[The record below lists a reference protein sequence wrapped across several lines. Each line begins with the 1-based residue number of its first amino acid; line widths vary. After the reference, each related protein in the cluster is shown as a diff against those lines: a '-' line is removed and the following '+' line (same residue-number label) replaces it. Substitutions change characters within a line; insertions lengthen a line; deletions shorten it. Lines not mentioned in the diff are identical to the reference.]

1 MHTNY
6 MYMINED
13 YIVHAHAV
21 ILMLVT
27 FIFVTNCLQ
36 SLNISF
42 TVLILTMKRLTAT
55 RFSILDANALSSRV
69 PLFTGV
75 APPPITR

>member
-1 MHTNY
+1 
-6 MYMINED
+6 MINED

-55 RFSILDANALSSRV
+55 RFSVSS
-69 PLFTGV
+69 
-75 APPPITR
+75 